1 MELFWSNDLWAPFEF
16 SPRLNKI
23 EVDKVIALR
32 VLEVVDY
39 RYEFVAK
46 RLQRL
51 QTEGVLGRFLQEER
65 KKSI

>member
-23 EVDKVIALR
+23 EVDTVIVLR

-65 KKSI
+65 KESF